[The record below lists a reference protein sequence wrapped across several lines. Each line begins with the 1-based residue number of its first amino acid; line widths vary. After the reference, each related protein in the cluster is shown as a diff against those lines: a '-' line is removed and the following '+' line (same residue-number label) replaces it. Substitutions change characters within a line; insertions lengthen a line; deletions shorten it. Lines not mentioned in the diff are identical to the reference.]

1 MEEGER
7 DLEGRE
13 KLSVSTR
20 EIKRYDDRERERERA
35 NCERA
40 ISKRERDRKK
50 KRKEGG

>member
-13 KLSVSTR
+13 KLNVSRR
-20 EIKRYDDRERERERA
+20 EIKRYDDRERVCV

-40 ISKRERDRKK
+40 ISKRARNRKK